1 MCMTPNV
8 LTRFR
13 EQQRQRGS
21 VPLWPI
27 DYGSYSRCV
36 NLPGL
41 TSANLGAQR
50 FHFVLRRL
58 RQALQTIAP
67 KDHVIE
73 ATYDEATMEHT
84 GYRVLLRD
92 QLTATRV
99 RICYDRAM
107 QGLPRPLSGLTG

>member
-1 MCMTPNV
+1 MAPYDF
-8 LTRFR
+8 TRFR

-21 VPLWPI
+21 VPLWPN
-27 DYGSYSRCV
+27 DYARYSRCV

-67 KDHVIE
+67 KDHFIE
-73 ATYDEATMEHT
+73 ATYDEVTMEHT

-92 QLTATRV
+92 QLAATRV
-99 RICYDRAM
+99 RICYDHVMEGR
-107 QGLPRPLSGLTG
+107 QPPLSGPKD